1 MDAFFPFAHSPTDRS
16 SGNSFMD
23 RLLTL
28 ELIQFH
34 LFNCRS
40 YVDATLEVER
50 MPYTQNTHY
59 LQSSVDK
66 WLAKYKT
73 QRKEENASA
82 MLAFFSDITPRK
94 TNGLDKSDNAKQQ
107 YMREA
112 LAILARI
119 GYPGLKEEDL
129 GRLNAPDEYQNE
141 LDVMAEVRGYFQ
153 VAYKVSKPRIAFA
166 IEAYI

>member
-1 MDAFFPFAHSPTDRS
+1 M
-16 SGNSFMD
+16 
-23 RLLTL
+23 

-34 LFNCRS
+34 LFSCRS
-40 YVDATLEVER
+40 FVDATLEVER

-73 QRKEENASA
+73 QRKEENPSPA
-82 MLAFFSDITPRK
+82 LAFAMPDFSPNSRK
-94 TNGLDKSDNAKQQ
+94 VNGFDKSDNAKQQ

-129 GRLNAPDEYQNE
+129 GRLHAPDEYETE

-153 VAYKVSKPRIAFA
+153 VAYKVSGIIRLS
-166 IEAYI
+166 